1 MNKASDAHGPGIKGQ
16 DDDDDDVVVV
26 VVVVVVVLNIVWT
39 LNIYR
44 MTPAKV
50 VHGTAVQGCCKI
62 RSFVKLL

>member
-16 DDDDDDVVVV
+16 DDDDDDDDDD
-26 VVVVVVVLNIVWT
+26 VVVVVVLNIVWT

-62 RSFVKLL
+62 RSFVKFL